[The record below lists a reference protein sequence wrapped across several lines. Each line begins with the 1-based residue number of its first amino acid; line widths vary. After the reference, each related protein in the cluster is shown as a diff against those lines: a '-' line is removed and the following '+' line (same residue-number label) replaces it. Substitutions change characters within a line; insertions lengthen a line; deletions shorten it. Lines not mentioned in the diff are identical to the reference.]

1 MVVWKAGNE
10 FEIFEK
16 IAEDALNDACTVLI
30 LSQPSADSICAGLII
45 QARLQAVSR
54 PQCPRSAPCWGAP
67 VPGGVASGDP
77 AGCVLRG
84 CVCVRE
90 SLGGRVSLSLC
101 TGAAKVH
108 KKVRAL

>member
-45 QARLQAVSR
+45 QARVKAVSR
-54 PQCPRSAPCWGAP
+54 PCATLA
-67 VPGGVASGDP
+67 P
-77 AGCVLRG
+77 AG
-84 CVCVRE
+84 
-90 SLGGRVSLSLC
+90 GRPCRV
-101 TGAAKVH
+101 GWR
-108 KKVRAL
+108 RAIRPAVF

>member
-45 QARLQAVSR
+45 QARLQCVSLSV
-54 PQCPRSAPCWGAP
+54 PTLAPCWGAP
-67 VPGGVASGDP
+67 VPGGWRRANP

>member
-45 QARLQAVSR
+45 QARVKAVSR
-54 PQCPRSAPCWGAP
+54 PWCDARA
-67 VPGGVASGDP
+67 
-77 AGCVLRG
+77 L
-84 CVCVRE
+84 
-90 SLGGRVSLSLC
+90 LGGARAGWDGAGRSGRLC
-101 TGAAKVH
+101 FE
-108 KKVRAL
+108 

>member
-54 PQCPRSAPCWGAP
+54 PRAHAPRLAGARPCRVGWRRAIRP
-67 VPGGVASGDP
+67 AVCCVA
-77 AGCVLRG
+77 
-84 CVCVRE
+84 VCV
-90 SLGGRVSLSLC
+90 
-101 TGAAKVH
+101 
-108 KKVRAL
+108 